1 MTIPLTALALVVASS
16 LGWSGFDLLRKL
28 LLREVAP
35 VALLFLLTAGTV
47 PLFAVWLAVDG
58 VPAPGTG
65 YLAPALGSVLLN
77 VVANL
82 LFLTGMRQAPI
93 SITIPL
99 LSLTPVFTTLSAIPL
114 LGERPSA
121 IGMAGILLV
130 IAGAIWLNWPR
141 RRADPTDPSDPTD
154 PTDLAPG
161 APAPGEIRSSLKGA
175 LMVTG
180 TALLWSLTPPLDK
193 LAVERASAP
202 FHALVLTAGVAL
214 AVLCV
219 LALRGASS
227 EIGAVRRVPGLLAL
241 ALLVSAAAL
250 GLQLL
255 ALPLIFV
262 GTIETLKRGIGNC
275 MALVYGRLLFREAV
289 TLSKVLAVGLMA
301 AGVGL
306 ILGF

>member
-1 MTIPLTALALVVASS
+1 MSIPLTALLLVVASS

-28 LLREVAP
+28 LVRKVAP

-47 PLFAVWLAVDG
+47 PLFAVWLAIDG
-58 VPAPGTG
+58 AAAPGSG

-82 LFLTGMRQAPI
+82 LFLTGMRRAPI
-93 SITIPL
+93 SVTVPL
-99 LSLTPVFTTLSAIPL
+99 LSLTPVFTTLTAIPL

-121 IGMAGILLV
+121 IGVMGILLV

-141 RRADPTDPSDPTD
+141 QT
-154 PTDLAPG
+154 LA
-161 APAPGEIRSSLKGA
+161 AGELRHSLRGA
-175 LMVTG
+175 LMVAV

-193 LAVERASAP
+193 MAVERASAP
-202 FHALVLTAGVAL
+202 LHALVLTAGVAF
-214 AVLCV
+214 AVLLV
-219 LALRGASS
+219 LAFQGGLGELRG
-227 EIGAVRRVPGLLAL
+227 VLRVPRLLAL
-241 ALLVSAAAL
+241 ALVVSAAAL

-255 ALPLIFV
+255 AMPLLFV
-262 GTIETLKRGIGNC
+262 GTIETMKRGIGNC
-275 MALVYGRLLFREAV
+275 MALVYGRVFFGETV
-289 TLSKVLAVGLMA
+289 TPAKILAVGLMA

>member
-1 MTIPLTALALVVASS
+1 MSISLTALLLVVASS

-28 LLREVAP
+28 LVRKAAP

-47 PLFAVWLAVDG
+47 PLFAVWLAIDG
-58 VPAPGTG
+58 VAAPRPG
-65 YLAPALGSVLLN
+65 YLIPALGSVLLN
-77 VVANL
+77 VAANL
-82 LFLTGMRQAPI
+82 LFLTGMQQAPI
-93 SITIPL
+93 SVTVPL
-99 LSLTPVFTTLSAIPL
+99 LSLTPVFTTLMAIPV
-114 LGERPSA
+114 LGERPSLVG
-121 IGMAGILLV
+121 ILGILLV

-141 RRADPTDPSDPTD
+141 QT
-154 PTDLAPG
+154 L
-161 APAPGEIRSSLKGA
+161 APGEIRHSLKGA
-175 LMVTG
+175 LMVAG

-193 LAVERASAP
+193 LAVERAGAP

-214 AVLCV
+214 AVLLV
-219 LALRGASS
+219 LALQGGLG
-227 EIGAVRRVPGLLAL
+227 EIGAVRHVPGLLAL

-255 ALPLIFV
+255 ALPLVFV

-275 MALVYGRLLFREAV
+275 MALVYGRTLFGEVV
-289 TLSKVLAVGLMA
+289 TLPKILAVALMA

>member
-28 LLREVAP
+28 LVRKVAP
-35 VALLFLLTAGTV
+35 VALLLLLTLGSA
-47 PLFAVWLAVDG
+47 PLFALWLAADG
-58 VPAPGTG
+58 AAAPAPG

-77 VVANL
+77 VAANL
-82 LFLTGMRQAPI
+82 LFLQGMRVAPI
-93 SITIPL
+93 SVVVPL
-99 LSLTPVFTTLSAIPL
+99 LSLTPVFTTLTAIPL

-121 IGMAGILLV
+121 AGVAGILLV

-141 RRADPTDPSDPTD
+141 RQAAPTDRTNPTDPAAEA
-154 PTDLAPG
+154 LAAGERRHALGG
-161 APAPGEIRSSLKGA
+161 AA
-175 LMVTG
+175 MVAT

-193 LAVERASAP
+193 LAVERAGAP
-202 FHALVLTAGVAL
+202 LHGMVLNGGVAAAVFLVLAFQGGL
-214 AVLCV
+214 GEL
-219 LALRGASS
+219 G
-227 EIGAVRRVPGLLAL
+227 GVRRVPGLLVL
-241 ALLVSAAAL
+241 ALVVSSSAL

-255 ALPLIFV
+255 AMPRVFV

-275 MALVYGRLLFREAV
+275 MALVYGHLLFGEVV
-289 TLSKVLAVGLMA
+289 TASKVLAVALMA

>member
-1 MTIPLTALALVVASS
+1 MSIPLTALLLVVASS

-28 LLREVAP
+28 LVREVAP

-47 PLFAVWLAVDG
+47 PLFAVWLAIDG
-58 VPAPGTG
+58 AAAPGPG

-82 LFLTGMRQAPI
+82 LFLNGMRQAPI
-93 SITIPL
+93 SVTVPL
-99 LSLTPVFTTLSAIPL
+99 LSLTPVFTTLMAIPL

-121 IGMAGILLV
+121 VGVLGILLV

-141 RRADPTDPSDPTD
+141 QT
-154 PTDLAPG
+154 L
-161 APAPGEIRSSLKGA
+161 APGEIRHSLKGG
-175 LMVTG
+175 LMVAG

-202 FHALVLTAGVAL
+202 LHALVLTAGVAF
-214 AVLCV
+214 AVLLV
-219 LALRGASS
+219 LAFQGGLGELRGML
-227 EIGAVRRVPGLLAL
+227 RVPRLLAL
-241 ALLVSAAAL
+241 ALVVSAAAL

-255 ALPLIFV
+255 AMPLVFV

-275 MALVYGRLLFREAV
+275 MALVYGRAFFGEVV
-289 TLSKVLAVGLMA
+289 TLSKILAVALMA

>member
-28 LLREVAP
+28 LVREVAP

-47 PLFAVWLAVDG
+47 PLFAVWLAIDG
-58 VPAPGTG
+58 VPVPRPG

-93 SITIPL
+93 SIIIPL
-99 LSLTPVFTTLSAIPL
+99 LSLTPVFTTLMAIPL

-121 IGMAGILLV
+121 IGVAGILLV

-141 RRADPTDPSDPTD
+141 QA
-154 PTDLAPG
+154 L
-161 APAPGEIRSSLKGA
+161 APGEIRHSLKGA
-175 LMVTG
+175 LMVAG

-219 LALRGASS
+219 LALRGTLS
-227 EIGAVRRVPGLLAL
+227 EIGAVCRAPRLLAV

-255 ALPLIFV
+255 ALPLVFV

-275 MALVYGRLLFREAV
+275 MALVYGRLFFREAV
-289 TLSKVLAVGLMA
+289 TPSKVLAVGLMA

>member
-1 MTIPLTALALVVASS
+1 MSIPLTALVLVVASS

-28 LLREVAP
+28 LVREVGP

-47 PLFAVWLAVDG
+47 PLFALWLAVVG
-58 VPAPGTG
+58 VAAPAPG

-82 LFLTGMRQAPI
+82 LFLHGMRRAPI

-99 LSLTPVFTTLSAIPL
+99 LSLTPVFTTLTAIPL

-121 IGMAGILLV
+121 TGVAGILLV

-141 RRADPTDPSDPTD
+141 RRADPADLTD
-154 PTDLAPG
+154 PTME
-161 APAPGEIRSSLKGA
+161 APAAGERRGALGGA
-175 LMVTG
+175 LMVAG

-202 FHALVLTAGVAL
+202 FHALVLTAGVAS

-219 LALRGASS
+219 LAFRGGLG
-227 EIGAVRRVPGLLAL
+227 ELGGVRRVPGRLAL

-255 ALPLIFV
+255 ALPLVFV

-275 MALVYGRLLFREAV
+275 MALVYGRLFFREAV

>member
-1 MTIPLTALALVVASS
+1 MSIPLTALLLVVASS

-28 LLREVAP
+28 LVRKVAP

-47 PLFAVWLAVDG
+47 PLFAVWLAIDG
-58 VPAPGTG
+58 ATAPRPG

-93 SITIPL
+93 SVTVPL
-99 LSLTPVFTTLSAIPL
+99 LSLTPVFTTLTAIPM

-121 IGMAGILLV
+121 LGVTGILLV

-141 RRADPTDPSDPTD
+141 QA
-154 PTDLAPG
+154 L
-161 APAPGEIRSSLKGA
+161 APGEIRHSLKGA
-175 LMVTG
+175 LMVAG

-202 FHALVLTAGVAL
+202 FHALVMASGVAFAVLLVL
-214 AVLCV
+214 AVQGGL
-219 LALRGASS
+219 G
-227 EIGAVRRVPGLLAL
+227 EIGAVRRAPGLLAL

-250 GLQLL
+250 GMQLL
-255 ALPLIFV
+255 AMPLVFV
-262 GTIETLKRGIGNC
+262 GTIETLKRGLGNC
-275 MALVYGRLLFREAV
+275 MALVYGRALFGETV
-289 TLSKVLAVGLMA
+289 TPSKILAVGLMA